1 MTSTEK
7 VTFKGPVGPSMVS
20 QELATEIKM
29 ILSNLRIA
37 GYAISWKTAI
47 VVGTAVLQSKHPK
60 VLLEMEVYQIDNQM
74 NSWNLEVYGMVKA

>member
-37 GYAISWKTAI
+37 GYAIS
-47 VVGTAVLQSKHPK
+47 
-60 VLLEMEVYQIDNQM
+60 
-74 NSWNLEVYGMVKA
+74 

>member
-1 MTSTEK
+1 
-7 VTFKGPVGPSMVS
+7 MVS

-60 VLLEMEVYQIDNQM
+60 LLLEMEVYQIDNQM
-74 NSWNLEVYGMVKA
+74 NSRNLEVYGMVKA